1 MRLFIQ
7 TSEAEHLQANGEDID
22 LEAFVRSVTARLSTE
37 QCPAFMFMFVRLAV

>member
-37 QCPAFMFMFVRLAV
+37 RANQHKTRKTE